1 MLRVG
6 DATLTPNLSA
16 AVPTEKRDEIHNNA
30 GNPRAVFVNDL
41 GREAMFSRESITFPI
56 GSIIVLEK
64 LTSLQKTLEDKP
76 QPTPLPLKEPFRVGE
91 VRLAT
96 IDDFFGPPELLA
108 VMVKREKGFNP
119 KANDWEFLTVR
130 GDAKTIVKRVK
141 TGECQQCH
149 SSQAKKDFVFRTYL
163 P

>member
-6 DATLTPNLSA
+6 DATLTRNLA
-16 AVPTEKRDEIHNNA
+16 ATAPTEKRDEIHNNA

-41 GREAMFSRESITFPI
+41 GREAMFSRESMTFPI

-64 LTSLQKTLEDKP
+64 LTSLQKTVEDKP
-76 QPTPLPLKEPFRVGE
+76 QQPFREGE

-96 IDDFFGPPELLA
+96 SDDFFGPPKLLA
-108 VMVKREKGFNP
+108 VMVKRERGFNP

-141 TGECQQCH
+141 TSECQQCH